1 MFVIMDEFSPWP
13 PVNCNDCR
21 NVSCTEAEQ
30 EKAMGKPPHICREYK
45 KRVFHGTN
53 KRGFHSCLH
62 PCVDCIKDRFRK
74 FESRGGKRNDH
85 KRFRPAAEISGAG
98 HEKVHGAAETAASES
113 RKATGKPT
121 MYGLPTLEIWR
132 CVLRPL

>member
-13 PVNCNDCR
+13 PVNCN
-21 NVSCTEAEQ
+21 V
-30 EKAMGKPPHICREYK
+30 CREYK

-74 FESRGGKRNDH
+74 FESRGK
-85 KRFRPAAEISGAG
+85 
-98 HEKVHGAAETAASES
+98 T
-113 RKATGKPT
+113 
-121 MYGLPTLEIWR
+121 
-132 CVLRPL
+132 

>member
-45 KRVFHGTN
+45 S
-53 KRGFHSCLH
+53 GF
-62 PCVDCIKDRFRK
+62 
-74 FESRGGKRNDH
+74 SR
-85 KRFRPAAEISGAG
+85 
-98 HEKVHGAAETAASES
+98 HEQARLS
-113 RKATGKPT
+113 
-121 MYGLPTLEIWR
+121 
-132 CVLRPL
+132 

>member
-30 EKAMGKPPHICREYK
+30 EKAMGNHRIFAGNTKSGF
-45 KRVFHGTN
+45 FHGTN

-74 FESRGGKRNDH
+74 FESRGK
-85 KRFRPAAEISGAG
+85 
-98 HEKVHGAAETAASES
+98 T
-113 RKATGKPT
+113 
-121 MYGLPTLEIWR
+121 
-132 CVLRPL
+132 

>member
-1 MFVIMDEFSPWP
+1 MFVIMDEISPRP

-30 EKAMGKPPHICREYK
+30 EKAMEKPPHICREYK

-74 FESRGGKRNDH
+74 FESRGK
-85 KRFRPAAEISGAG
+85 SGNA
-98 HEKVHGAAETAASES
+98 
-113 RKATGKPT
+113 
-121 MYGLPTLEIWR
+121 
-132 CVLRPL
+132 

>member
-1 MFVIMDEFSPWP
+1 MLVIMDEISPWP
-13 PVNCNDCR
+13 PVNCNDCQ
-21 NVSCTEAEQ
+21 NVSCTEEEQ

-74 FESRGGKRNDH
+74 FESRG
-85 KRFRPAAEISGAG
+85 
-98 HEKVHGAAETAASES
+98 
-113 RKATGKPT
+113 KP
-121 MYGLPTLEIWR
+121 
-132 CVLRPL
+132 

>member
-45 KRVFHGTN
+45 S
-53 KRGFHSCLH
+53 GFFTARTSAAFIAACT
-62 PCVDCIKDRFRK
+62 
-74 FESRGGKRNDH
+74 
-85 KRFRPAAEISGAG
+85 PASIA
-98 HEKVHGAAETAASES
+98 
-113 RKATGKPT
+113 
-121 MYGLPTLEIWR
+121 
-132 CVLRPL
+132 

>member
-1 MFVIMDEFSPWP
+1 MFVIMDEISPWP

-30 EKAMGKPPHICREYK
+30 EKARARSRIKAWEEYK

-74 FESRGGKRNDH
+74 FESRGK
-85 KRFRPAAEISGAG
+85 
-98 HEKVHGAAETAASES
+98 T
-113 RKATGKPT
+113 
-121 MYGLPTLEIWR
+121 
-132 CVLRPL
+132 